1 MSEPTTPGD
10 KHRSATW
17 LELFFDLVFVVA
29 IAKAAHILQHA
40 HDGHIGAEAYLKYI
54 LIMIPIWWAWTG
66 NTLFANRFD
75 RDDTLQK
82 LLSFAQMFCITLLA
96 ANISTDFDAHYR
108 PFLLSYAAIR
118 FLTVVMYVRISL
130 RSAETR
136 PVSNFL
142 SFAFSIGILV
152 SLGSLFFDGP
162 LRYIFLY
169 GGIGLDMILPLIGR
183 RFLKQAPV
191 HAHHLP
197 ERFGLLSIILLGE
210 SVLSLSNSFENLSW
224 TPLSL
229 TMATGSFIMAC
240 SLWWL
245 YFNNMDRHIM
255 GKKLGTGQSV
265 IYSHLFIYSGLGGI
279 AAMIRFAVLPELTL
293 IEYKLLSAFGVL
305 TLMLA
310 LQYLHILYHPKT
322 ILKYSLM
329 KAAGFNG
336 LFILLLIAAPSV
348 HFVLLGTTVFITG
361 YTILDHGRFH
371 QEKKH

>member
-1 MSEPTTPGD
+1 
-10 KHRSATW
+10 
-17 LELFFDLVFVVA
+17 
-29 IAKAAHILQHA
+29 
-40 HDGHIGAEAYLKYI
+40 
-54 LIMIPIWWAWTG
+54 
-66 NTLFANRFD
+66 
-75 RDDTLQK
+75 
-82 LLSFAQMFCITLLA
+82 
-96 ANISTDFDAHYR
+96 
-108 PFLLSYAAIR
+108 
-118 FLTVVMYVRISL
+118 
-130 RSAETR
+130 
-136 PVSNFL
+136 
-142 SFAFSIGILV
+142 SIGILV

-169 GGIGLDMILPLIGR
+169 GGTGLDMILPLIGR